1 MRTQTSLASALLCLF
16 MVTNAKADQ
25 ADLDKL
31 HWLAGCWA
39 PEAGEAG
46 SVEHWLPLAG
56 GTMLGVGRTVKD
68 GKTVSYEFLQIRV
81 SQEGKAV
88 YIARPSGQEEASF
101 TALNLTDDSVTFENL
116 QHDFPQ
122 RIIYSL
128 KPDNKLVA
136 RAEGLRDGEL
146 RGVDFPMKR
155 VPCDKLGGD

>member
-16 MVTNAKADQ
+16 MVTNANADQ

-31 HWLAGCWA
+31 GWLAGCWA

-122 RIIYSL
+122 RIIYRLSS
-128 KPDNKLVA
+128 DNKLVA

-155 VPCDKLGGD
+155 VPCDKLGDD

>member
-1 MRTQTSLASALLCLF
+1 MRTPISLASTLLCLF
-16 MVTNAKADQ
+16 MVTNVNADQ

-31 HWLAGCWA
+31 GWLAGCWA

-122 RIIYSL
+122 RIIYRLSS
-128 KPDNKLVA
+128 DNKLVA

-155 VPCDKLGGD
+155 VPCDKLGDD

>member
-1 MRTQTSLASALLCLF
+1 MRTPISLASTLLCLF
-16 MVTNAKADQ
+16 MVTNVNADQ

-31 HWLAGCWA
+31 GWLAGCWA

-56 GTMLGVGRTVKD
+56 GTMLGVGRTVKE

-122 RIIYSL
+122 RIIYRLSS
-128 KPDNKLVA
+128 DNKLVA

-155 VPCDKLGGD
+155 VPCDKLGDD